1 MATKFTVFF
10 EDPFWVGVIEKQ
22 EDGKLSVCKIT
33 FGAEPKDSEIYEF
46 MLKHYADLRFSKPVA
61 AEEKQRAD
69 SPKRRQREAKKLL
82 ENVGVGTKSQQ
93 ALQQQREAAKTERK
107 QQSKEQRDAEKQ
119 RLFDIKQQKKK
130 EKRRGH

>member
-1 MATKFTVFF
+1 M
-10 EDPFWVGVIEKQ
+10 GVIEKQ
-22 EDGKLSVCKIT
+22 ESGKLSVCKIT

-46 MLKHYADLRFSKPVA
+46 MLKHYADLRFSRPVET
-61 AEEKQRAD
+61 EEKQRAD

-82 ENVGVGTKSQQ
+82 EHAGVGTKSQQ
-93 ALQQQREAAKTERK
+93 ALQQQREATKTERK